1 MSFVLCECF
10 WRPRIDYQ
18 FGKVVVMVMVMVR
31 RDLAAAEVGISA
43 AVGLV
48 GSMELLLL
56 AAADRIQRKRDMNG
70 TAAAVRFEKSGG
82 ED

>member
-18 FGKVVVMVMVMVR
+18 FGKVVVMVMVR

-48 GSMELLLL
+48 GSMELLL